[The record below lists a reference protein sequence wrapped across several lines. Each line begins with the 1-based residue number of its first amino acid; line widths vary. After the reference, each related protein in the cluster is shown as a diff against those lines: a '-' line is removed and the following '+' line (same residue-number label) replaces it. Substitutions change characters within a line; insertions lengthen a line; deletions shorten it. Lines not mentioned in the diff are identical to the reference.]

1 MKKLRNGLL
10 LLLII
15 FMAIGIAPLVK
26 AAGHDASVNGSKGGK
41 LRSNNSNTK
50 WPSPYYYAIRMTA
63 INNDGTRVANTH
75 SVVFANAN
83 QVGALKSSLYRNQS
97 ISSTKWHVLK
107 SGITW
112 KKRGASKGEIQ
123 KYPDGYSVVRKNGS
137 WKANGSMPAKHFKKV
152 AANPT
157 EFKKYLELLKY
168 NYEGRS
174 AEEVSK
180 QYIVIEPMTVV
191 MISGKKYF
199 GTSTELNKLNSG
211 GPAYSAR
218 TAVGITMCYTGSFNK
233 AAKPGETVGGVKLQY
248 EITDKTKLKAY
259 KTGKLSSK
267 GGCKAPSRDEI
278 LQYSGGRSNGN
289 AIGIFHI
296 SGNGGDPEPPE
307 ENICEY
313 DNPLNF
319 HTESNDLEL
328 ANPNCCAEALEELTQ
343 KLGSAAKAREKLY
356 ADYPVCRYSPIG
368 DCYKNQAACDATP
381 KHKNPVCKNN
391 QKESIEIVKDSDNWN
406 NIFANKQYQSYYKV
420 ADASTKYC
428 YVYCSEK
435 IYSSFPASYTGKASP
450 GNVFIWPRDYDTIL
464 KNTTTCKVR
473 VRNKEWEA
481 DYEDGAAS
489 LNDINKCNDDSIL
502 TTSVKGVYQFAP
514 TVKLTYQTG
523 NGSKVDGETL
533 KTGNVK
539 KESKDTG
546 SKYEETETTEAN
558 AANENG
564 LQEAEADIDDDLFL
578 DVNLD
583 EEGVVDI
590 STQMGDRSRIS
601 IDKYK
606 EAVEKRKSTFSSTIG
621 YLLPS
626 DFYQYVS
633 KINKGWIRKLGGKFD
648 SGKYIDT
655 KSSHLYVSDKAI
667 INKKY
672 DLILNYG
679 GLSAFKNKA
688 KVNYFAGDYKCK
700 YTPTQPNSTCDPNE
714 KTHFVRNGVTITDG
728 GPHGENCC
736 SDIAKRYG
744 ADSTVY
750 KKLVEQGWCG
760 TPKTPKTPKTDCDYN
775 NPNDFAN
782 KLNDPTD
789 KSAENGNCCNMVK
802 NDPSPDA
809 QAAYKKYCPSD
820 ICCPGDY
827 NDDGTCANGD
837 MTKQLRACVNSG
849 KSYDECEK
857 NNCPYGR
864 RVIYRPID
872 LKDPFPGVKDTNR
885 IQTKK
890 WQLIS
895 NWSSKTTVS
904 SSPSEKVK
912 RYITNNRGVKED
924 SVYNLSP
931 MYIIKLNPRT
941 VASVKSYNLTTSYD
955 DFNMKCDSNGR
966 KCRSEYIQKLKSQ
979 NIISGCGTDK
989 SWYSCQGVEESRGD

>member
-15 FMAIGIAPLVK
+15 FMAIGIVPLVK

-41 LRSNNSNTK
+41 LGSNNTNTK
-50 WPSPYYYAIRMTA
+50 WPSPYYYAVRMTA
-63 INNDGTRVANTH
+63 INNDGTIVKGTH
-75 SVVFANAN
+75 SAVFANKS
-83 QVGALKSSLYRNQS
+83 QVGALKGRLYRNENTN
-97 ISSTKWHVLK
+97 STKWHTIRNGVKWVLK
-107 SGITW
+107 GNSRTY
-112 KKRGASKGEIQ
+112 E
-123 KYPDGYSVVRKNGS
+123 YPDGYYVKRENSK
-137 WKANGSMPAKHFKKV
+137 WKAKDSMPAKHFRKV
-152 AANPT
+152 ASNPK
-157 EFKKYLELLKY
+157 EFKKYLKLLGYDYEKMPASEL
-168 NYEGRS
+168 
-174 AEEVSK
+174 AK
-180 QYIVIEPMTVV
+180 QYVVVEPMTVV
-191 MISGKKYF
+191 MVKGKKYF
-199 GTSTELNKLNSG
+199 GTSTEISKGIDS
-211 GPAYSAR
+211 YIESVAR
-218 TAVGITMCYTGSFNK
+218 TPVGITMCYTGSFNK
-233 AAKPGETVGGVKLQY
+233 AAKEGTTVGGVKLQY
-248 EITDKTKLKAY
+248 KITNDTKLKAY
-259 KTGKLSSK
+259 KAGKLSGK
-267 GGCKAPSRDEI
+267 GGCEKPTKDEI
-278 LQYSGGRSNGN
+278 LKKYSKTLVNGN
-289 AIGIFHI
+289 AIGIFHMA
-296 SGNGGDPEPPE
+296 GNGDDPTPGDEPPQC
-307 ENICEY
+307 NY
-313 DNPLNF
+313 DDPLNF

-328 ANPNCCAEALEELTQ
+328 ANPNCCAEALSQLTAE
-343 KLGSAAKAREKLY
+343 LGSAAKAKEKLY
-356 ADYPVCRYSPIG
+356 ADYPVCRYSPTG
-368 DCYKNQAACDATP
+368 DCYKNPEACDAEP
-381 KHKNPVCKNN
+381 QYNNPVCKNN
-391 QKESIEIVKDSDNWN
+391 EKGSKVVKDSTNWN
-406 NIFANKQYQSYYKV
+406 NIFANKTYQSYYKI

-428 YVYCSEK
+428 YVYCSED
-435 IYSSFPASYTGKASP
+435 IDSSFPASYTGKASP
-450 GNVFIWPRDYDTIL
+450 GNVFIWPKDYDTIF
-464 KNTTTCKVR
+464 KNKATCKVR
-473 VRNKEWEA
+473 VRSKEWEY
-481 DYEDGAAS
+481 DYENGRTS

-502 TTSVKGVYQFAP
+502 TSSVKGVYKFTP
-514 TVKLTYQTG
+514 TVKLSYQTG
-523 NGSKVDGETL
+523 NGNKVDGETL
-533 KTGNVK
+533 KSGYVK
-539 KESKDTG
+539 KSETDTG
-546 SKYEETETTEAN
+546 VNDIEKSKNRAISRKVANPYDEIKDDTEVDVELN
-558 AANENG
+558 AGGAG
-564 LQEAEADIDDDLFL
+564 SALTDVSAPTGSHGRIYID
-578 DVNLD
+578 N
-583 EEGVVDI
+583 
-590 STQMGDRSRIS
+590 
-601 IDKYK
+601 YK
-606 EAVEKRKSTFSSTIG
+606 KAVESRTSTFSSTIG

-744 ADSTVY
+744 TNSTVY

-760 TPKTPKTPKTDCDYN
+760 APKTDCDYN

-941 VASVKSYNLTTSYD
+941 VASVKTYNLTTSYD

-979 NIISGCGTDK
+979 NIISGCGADK
-989 SWYSCQGVEESRGD
+989 NWYSCQGVEESRGD